1 MAKKKKTALERAQ
14 SYFVRI
20 KTLKKSRPRNSLGL
34 LEASALFFICGR
46 AHAGQDTSAA
56 DLQAEFARFE
66 TRTLRQSALY
76 SLLAALERK
85 ALIAHSECI
94 DVDALGRPRPV
105 RYYAVTEHG
114 MRVAAAEFQTQATIV
129 AQTRS
134 AFHEEVTRGRATAVP
149 VDKAEWT
156 LDELVGAG
164 RERRESNRGRGNN
177 PLNPSL

>member
-1 MAKKKKTALERAQ
+1 
-14 SYFVRI
+14 
-20 KTLKKSRPRNSLGL
+20 LKKSRPRNSLGL

-85 ALIAHSECI
+85 SLIAHSECI

-129 AQTRS
+129 AQTRG
-134 AFHEEVTRGRATAVP
+134 AFAEEITGTSSGRMTAVP

-156 LDELVGAG
+156 LSELVGASREELGEATGPSGG
-164 RERRESNRGRGNN
+164 RMARRQ
-177 PLNPSL
+177 L